1 MYGRHVQKSAF
12 SGSSIFCCGTGYA
25 WCYWISCELFMMT
38 SKYPCV
44 KDVLVLIYFVP
55 TPTLAIEL
63 FVSISTEHCPPPL
76 TWNCKVW
83 ISWNTM
89 WCIISDGKRNNR
101 CHQNPNMHEKRY
113 FIYGTMAKKPQQQ
126 PLWTLPGPGMAPG
139 GDFNGPESCFSMN
152 LGLIWPMRQILC
164 RFHTLRTAFWLL
176 WHDFDQKSHFWN
188 PADLKWY
195 FEMNLMAY
203 SHLAMCQVA
212 WVLGSFW
219 VCL

>member
-139 GDFNGPESCFSMN
+139 GGFNGPSHVF
-152 LGLIWPMRQILC
+152 LWIWVRIGPWDRFCVVSIPWGQPFDYCGMILTK
-164 RFHTLRTAFWLL
+164 RVIFGTLQT
-176 WHDFDQKSHFWN
+176 WN
-188 PADLKWY
+188 GTLKWT
-195 FEMNLMAY
+195 
-203 SHLAMCQVA
+203 
-212 WVLGSFW
+212 
-219 VCL
+219 